1 MFANFNFVNNNY
13 NKNSNFINN
22 NNNNN
27 FNNYSN
33 LRYNNSQANIEISYD
48 NYFTNNYYKE
58 IEKEKYANDLR
69 QQIEENKLR
78 KEMEKRKKEEE
89 DLKDEL
95 RLIKEN
101 QQLEIQ
107 QKKENQKII
116 SNNKNININN
126 NIKTIKNNNNNNN
139 NKNNNN
145 NNYLNSYLQQRANEI
160 KTKDNEIK
168 NLLSSINDTFFHQI
182 NRMNFELEKL
192 KEVNLHSNLYKID
205 LAKSIQDLSNT
216 LHKKNYDQSFKK
228 DSMYK
233 MMIETNKRKLNLQN
247 HLKFDKIPYYNNNY
261 PYINLSRSISYNVP
275 RTKPL
280 KELGWYY

>member
-13 NKNSNFINN
+13 NKNNFINNN

-78 KEMEKRKKEEE
+78 KEIEKRKKEEE

-101 QQLEIQ
+101 QQLELQ
-107 QKKENQKII
+107 QKKENKKII
-116 SNNKNININN
+116 SNNNININN

-139 NKNNNN
+139 N
-145 NNYLNSYLQQRANEI
+145 YFQSYLQQRSNEI

-216 LHKKNYDQSFKK
+216 LHKKNYEQSFKK
-228 DSMYK
+228 DSIYK

-247 HLKFDKIPYYNNNY
+247 HLKLNKIPYYDNNN
-261 PYINLSRSISYNVP
+261 YINLSRSISYNVP

>member
-1 MFANFNFVNNNY
+1 MFANFNFVNN
-13 NKNSNFINN
+13 KNFNN
-22 NNNNN
+22 NFNNNN

-78 KEMEKRKKEEE
+78 KEIEKRKKEEE

-126 NIKTIKNNNNNNN
+126 NIKTIKNNNNN
-139 NKNNNN
+139 NNNN

>member
-13 NKNSNFINN
+13 NKNNFINNN

-78 KEMEKRKKEEE
+78 KEIEKRKKEEE

-101 QQLEIQ
+101 QQLELQ
-107 QKKENQKII
+107 QKKENNKII
-116 SNNKNININN
+116 SNNNNNINN
-126 NIKTIKNNNNNNN
+126 NIKIIKNNNNNNN
-139 NKNNNN
+139 N
-145 NNYLNSYLQQRANEI
+145 NYFQSFLQQRSNEI

-216 LHKKNYDQSFKK
+216 LHKKNYEQSFKK
-228 DSMYK
+228 DSIYK

-247 HLKFDKIPYYNNNY
+247 HLKLNKIPYYDNNN
-261 PYINLSRSISYNVP
+261 YINLSRSISYNVP

>member
-1 MFANFNFVNNNY
+1 MFANFNFINNKY
-13 NKNSNFINN
+13 NQNSNFINN
-22 NNNNN
+22 NNYNNN
-27 FNNYSN
+27 FNNNYSN
-33 LRYNNSQANIEISYD
+33 LRYNNSQANIQISYD

-69 QQIEENKLR
+69 QQIEENRLR
-78 KEMEKRKKEEE
+78 KEYEKRKKEEE

-101 QQLEIQ
+101 QQLELQ
-107 QKKENQKII
+107 QKKNIENKKNII
-116 SNNKNININN
+116 SNNNNIIINN
-126 NIKTIKNNNNNNN
+126 NKTINKTNNV
-139 NKNNNN
+139 
-145 NNYLNSYLQQRANEI
+145 NNYLQSYLQQRSNEI

-182 NRMNFELEKL
+182 NRMNFEIEKL

-216 LHKKNYDQSFKK
+216 LHKKNYEQSFKK

-233 MMIETNKRKLNLQN
+233 MMIETNKRKLDLQN
-247 HLKFDKIPYYNNNY
+247 QLKFDKIPYYNDNNY

-275 RTKPL
+275 RTRPL

>member
-1 MFANFNFVNNNY
+1 MFANFNFVNN
-13 NKNSNFINN
+13 KNFNN
-22 NNNNN
+22 NFNNNN

-69 QQIEENKLR
+69 KQIEENKLR

-116 SNNKNININN
+116 SNNNKNININN
-126 NIKTIKNNNNNNN
+126 NIKTIKNNNNN
-139 NKNNNN
+139 NNNN

>member
-13 NKNSNFINN
+13 NKNNFINNNN

-78 KEMEKRKKEEE
+78 KEYEKRKKEEE

-101 QQLEIQ
+101 QQLELQ
-107 QKKENQKII
+107 QKKENKKII
-116 SNNKNININN
+116 SNNNNNNININN

-139 NKNNNN
+139 
-145 NNYLNSYLQQRANEI
+145 YLQSYLQQRSNEI

-216 LHKKNYDQSFKK
+216 LHKKNYEQSFKK
-228 DSMYK
+228 DSIYK

-247 HLKFDKIPYYNNNY
+247 HLKLNKIPYYNNNNY

>member
-13 NKNSNFINN
+13 NKNNFINN

-78 KEMEKRKKEEE
+78 KEIEKRKKEEE

-101 QQLEIQ
+101 QQLELQ
-107 QKKENQKII
+107 QKKNIENKKNII
-116 SNNKNININN
+116 SNNNNINDN
-126 NIKTIKNNNNNNN
+126 NIKTIKKTNNNNNV
-139 NKNNNN
+139 
-145 NNYLNSYLQQRANEI
+145 YLQSYLKQRANEI

-182 NRMNFELEKL
+182 NRMNFEIEKL

-216 LHKKNYDQSFKK
+216 LHKKNYEQSFKK

-233 MMIETNKRKLNLQN
+233 MMIETNKRKLDLQN
-247 HLKFDKIPYYNNNY
+247 KLKFDKIPYYDNNY

-275 RTKPL
+275 KTRPL

>member
-1 MFANFNFVNNNY
+1 MFANFNFVNN
-13 NKNSNFINN
+13 KNFNN
-22 NNNNN
+22 NFNNNN

-69 QQIEENKLR
+69 QQIEENKIR

-116 SNNKNININN
+116 SNNNKNININN
-126 NIKTIKNNNNNNN
+126 NIKTIKNNNN
-139 NKNNNN
+139 NNNN

>member
-1 MFANFNFVNNNY
+1 MFANFNFVNN
-13 NKNSNFINN
+13 KNFNN
-22 NNNNN
+22 NFNNNN

-126 NIKTIKNNNNNNN
+126 NIKTIKNNNNN
-139 NKNNNN
+139 NNNN

>member
-13 NKNSNFINN
+13 NKNNFINN

-78 KEMEKRKKEEE
+78 KEIEKRKKEEE

-101 QQLEIQ
+101 QQLELQ
-107 QKKENQKII
+107 QKKENKKII
-116 SNNKNININN
+116 SNNNNININN

-139 NKNNNN
+139 
-145 NNYLNSYLQQRANEI
+145 YLQSYLQQRSNEI

-216 LHKKNYDQSFKK
+216 LHKKNYEQSFKK
-228 DSMYK
+228 DSIYK

-247 HLKFDKIPYYNNNY
+247 HLKLNKIPYYNNNNY

>member
-126 NIKTIKNNNNNNN
+126 NIKTIKNNNNN

>member
-1 MFANFNFVNNNY
+1 MFANFNFVNN
-13 NKNSNFINN
+13 KNFN

-126 NIKTIKNNNNNNN
+126 NIKTIKNNNKNNN

>member
-1 MFANFNFVNNNY
+1 MFANFNFVNN
-13 NKNSNFINN
+13 KNFNN
-22 NNNNN
+22 NFNNNN

>member
-1 MFANFNFVNNNY
+1 MFANFNFVNN
-13 NKNSNFINN
+13 KNFNNNFNN
-22 NNNNN
+22 NNN
-27 FNNYSN
+27 NNYSN

-116 SNNKNININN
+116 SNNNNNNINN
-126 NIKTIKNNNNNNN
+126 NIKTIKNNNNNNNN

-247 HLKFDKIPYYNNNY
+247 HLKFDKIPYYNNNF
-261 PYINLSRSISYNVP
+261 P
-275 RTKPL
+275 
-280 KELGWYY
+280 

>member
-116 SNNKNININN
+116 SNNNKNININN
-126 NIKTIKNNNNNNN
+126 NIKTIKNN
-139 NKNNNN
+139 NNNN

>member
-1 MFANFNFVNNNY
+1 MFANFNFVNN
-13 NKNSNFINN
+13 KNFNNNFNN
-22 NNNNN
+22 NN
-27 FNNYSN
+27 NNYSN

-139 NKNNNN
+139 N

-205 LAKSIQDLSNT
+205 LAKSIQDLSNS
-216 LHKKNYDQSFKK
+216 LHKNNYDQSFKK

>member
-13 NKNSNFINN
+13 NKNNFINNNN

-78 KEMEKRKKEEE
+78 KEIEKRKKEEE

-101 QQLEIQ
+101 QQLELQ
-107 QKKENQKII
+107 QKKENKKII
-116 SNNKNININN
+116 SNNNNNINN
-126 NIKTIKNNNNNNN
+126 NIKIIKNNNNNN
-139 NKNNNN
+139 
-145 NNYLNSYLQQRANEI
+145 YFQSYLQQRSNEI

-216 LHKKNYDQSFKK
+216 LHKKNYEQSFKK
-228 DSMYK
+228 DSIYK

-247 HLKFDKIPYYNNNY
+247 HLKFNKIPYYDNNN
-261 PYINLSRSISYNVP
+261 YINLSRSISYNVP